1 MTFWQENKVFVIICG
16 VLFAVVI
23 YLWPSLI
30 GAWGAPLSSPVVV
43 RPQRGAYSQAAAK
56 IAQAQ
61 EKLQTRFSA
70 GAGAMPIGEAA
81 QITAEDND
89 VLLANFKEMHR
100 WVSYVPRFPF
110 RIPAGLEIDGRKGK
124 DAKELSKEQKE
135 RLDRARRYV
144 SNIHTYACRGGLECE
159 EYRSFKDDSDGLL
172 TADPNKVDDKCFV
185 EWWKELKDIDP
196 EADIIKIGLAHE
208 LGQLAIR
215 ANVDEIVQ
223 IEPQNSYTWRVKDI
237 DVATVYP
244 VDIHFKSDLKTLLT
258 FLHGLDGAHGEVVEV
273 RAAPHKLP
281 VPDDTRKPAEPG
293 DAREPGKPPAIPE
306 AALPVVDPG
315 EDREDD
321 PEAPKAAP
329 VPDAARPVVPGE
341 ATPDAPPDAPPDDT
355 YGHELL
361 IKLHGAPWV
370 CKPESGTRPVKERLT
385 IFRPSPGSHTLT
397 YIANAVV
404 MHEPKP
410 PQDTRRSADAKGEEP
425 SPAEQGS
432 KASDG
437 AVFLKARIETCS
449 TVRYTK
455 KGERADSTKVR
466 RGDHVASRF
475 FLVLSLNAESRPE
488 KPEFDKDG
496 YLVDLV
502 PDHLDVELSV
512 AAIEFLQIKMPKVAQ
527 AKRPKK
533 EPPPYRGW

>member
-1 MTFWQENKVFVIICG
+1 MNFWQENKVFVVICG
-16 VLFAVVI
+16 VLFVVLV

-30 GAWGAPLSSPVVV
+30 GAWSAPLTSPVVV
-43 RPQRGAYSQAAAK
+43 RPQRGAYSQDAAK

-61 EKLQTRFSA
+61 EKLHTRFSA

-81 QITAEDND
+81 QISAEDND

-110 RIPAGLEIDGRKGK
+110 RIPARLKIDGHKAK
-124 DAKELSKEQKE
+124 QTKELSKEQKE
-135 RLDRARRYV
+135 KLDRARRYV

-196 EADIIKIGLAHE
+196 EPDIIKIGLAHE

-223 IEPQNSYTWRVKDI
+223 IEPKDSYTWRVKDV

-281 VPDDTRKPAEPG
+281 APDDTRKPAEPP
-293 DAREPGKPPAIPE
+293 DAPEPGEPPAIPE
-306 AALPVVDPG
+306 AALPVDPG

-321 PEAPKAAP
+321 PEARKPAP

-341 ATPDAPPDAPPDDT
+341 PAPDAPPDDT
-355 YGHELL
+355 YSHELL

-370 CKPESGTRPVKERLT
+370 YRPESGTRPLKERLT
-385 IFRPSPGSHTLT
+385 IFRPSPGSHALT

-404 MHEPKP
+404 MHQPKP
-410 PQDTRRSADAKGEEP
+410 PQDARRSADATGEQA
-425 SPAEQGS
+425 SPAEQDR

-437 AVFLKARIETCS
+437 AVFVKARMETCS

-455 KGERADSTKVR
+455 KGERADSTEVR

-488 KPEFDKDG
+488 KPEFGKDDG
-496 YLVDLV
+496 FLVDLI

-512 AAIEFLQIKMPKVAQ
+512 AAVEFLEIKMPKVAQ

-533 EPPPYRGW
+533 EPPPHRGW